1 MGHEGHSSGARFAEY
16 VDSLATVLGREDRA
30 GPFKDYCTGLLM
42 PGKRKS
48 VEPMASVVA
57 PARVSAKHQSLLH
70 LVGQAAWS
78 DEALMGKVREL
89 VLPAI
94 EALGK
99 IKAWIVDDTGFAKKG
114 VHSVGVA
121 RQYCGRLGK
130 TDNCQ
135 IAVTLSIANHAAS
148 LPIAYRL
155 YLTEDWAADQARRKK
170 AHVPDDVIFK
180 TKAQIALDQIR
191 AALAAGVSPGVLLA
205 DAGYG
210 ADGAFRSGVTAMGLP
225 YVVGV
230 QSTLS
235 VWPPDTEP
243 LPPKPWSGRG
253 RPPSRVRR
261 DGEHAPVP
269 AKTLAMGLPEEAWR
283 IVRWRE
289 GSNETLSSRFAAVRI
304 RPASRDWKRAAPH
317 PLEWLLIEWPEGEKE
332 PTKYWLS
339 TVPEDTPIH
348 VLTDTAKLRWR
359 IERDYEELKSELG
372 LAHFEGR
379 SWRGFHHH
387 AALCI
392 AAYGFLI
399 RERAAI
405 PPSGSRWRE
414 TSRLSRRPRPRGTP
428 DPTRAAY
435 RKLNRDHPTTDHSR
449 TGPNPHALPMLPD
462 NATKTTVPGIVV
474 TQ

>member
-1 MGHEGHSSGARFAEY
+1 MGSQEGTLFLRPRPRWLISLAKMGHEGHSSGARFAEY

-99 IKAWIVDDTGFAKKG
+99 IEAWIVDDTGFAKKG

-283 IVRWRE
+283 IVLRE
-289 GSNETLSSRFAAVRI
+289 GS
-304 RPASRDWKRAAPH
+304 
-317 PLEWLLIEWPEGEKE
+317 
-332 PTKYWLS
+332 TK
-339 TVPEDTPIH
+339 P
-348 VLTDTAKLRWR
+348 
-359 IERDYEELKSELG
+359 
-372 LAHFEGR
+372 
-379 SWRGFHHH
+379 
-387 AALCI
+387 C
-392 AAYGFLI
+392 
-399 RERAAI
+399 
-405 PPSGSRWRE
+405 
-414 TSRLSRRPRPRGTP
+414 PR
-428 DPTRAAY
+428 
-435 RKLNRDHPTTDHSR
+435 
-449 TGPNPHALPMLPD
+449 ALPRAD
-462 NATKTTVPGIVV
+462 TTSFRD
-474 TQ
+474 